1 MINAF
6 DTAPN
11 GMVMRDAVIGWD
23 LNNGR
28 GFESFKEAKL
38 TWADKPPFGEL
49 YKIDGDVY
57 QVCEVFG
64 KGNFIDIEMIMGGL

>member
-11 GMVMRDAVIGWD
+11 GMIMRDAVIGWD

-28 GFESFKEAKL
+28 GFESFKEAKK
-38 TWADKPPFGEL
+38 TWTDNPPYGHI
-49 YKIDGDVY
+49 YKINGEVY
-57 QVCEVFG
+57 IVTECLGNGVFD
-64 KGNFIDIEMIMGGL
+64 FYPQEAQ